1 MLNVEC
7 RISSI
12 KCQTSNV
19 KCQTSDVK
27 RQMSNVKRQMSN
39 SNRINLLLEHTSGV
53 STVIFLLTQQ
63 LYEMFS
69 KQVGPMLY
77 AA

>member
-1 MLNVEC
+1 MLNVKYQ
-7 RISSI
+7 I
-12 KCQTSNV
+12 SNV
-19 KCQTSDVK
+19 KPQMSNVK

-39 SNRINLLLEHTSGV
+39 INRINLLLEHTSGV

>member
-1 MLNVEC
+1 MLNVKYQ
-7 RISSI
+7 I
-12 KCQTSNV
+12 SNV
-19 KCQTSDVK
+19 KPQMSNVK

-39 SNRINLLLEHTSGV
+39 INRINLLSERTSGV
-53 STVIFLLTQQ
+53 SPVILLLTQQ

>member
-1 MLNVEC
+1 MLNVKYQ
-7 RISSI
+7 I
-12 KCQTSNV
+12 SNV
-19 KCQTSDVK
+19 KPQMSNVK

-39 SNRINLLLEHTSGV
+39 INRINLLSERTSGV
-53 STVIFLLTQQ
+53 SPVILLLTQQ

-69 KQVGPMLY
+69 KQAGPMLY